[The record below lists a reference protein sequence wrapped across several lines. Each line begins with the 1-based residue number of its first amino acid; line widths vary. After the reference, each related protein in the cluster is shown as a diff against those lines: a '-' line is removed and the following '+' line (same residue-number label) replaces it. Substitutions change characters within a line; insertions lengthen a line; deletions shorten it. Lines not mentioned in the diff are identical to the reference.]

1 MSLPEITMPDPPPD
15 QRSPLAEPEIQKEE
29 EPVRSESVNYD
40 DSAPTVSFSKV
51 DEVIDE
57 LMTPAEPPPPEDD
70 DTPRPEP
77 LRVKPIIE
85 DEEVFK
91 DVPPKKPR
99 KKSQKQMD
107 HLAKAR
113 EKALAVRQANA
124 KAKREAKAESEFT
137 HQATRQD
144 PRPQEQK
151 ESVILHMSVAE
162 FQKMTEESNSKAV
175 EKYDTKRKAQKKAK
189 KDAQEEYRKANQ
201 VNHQINKA
209 LGVADPDDF
218 FASCFQ

>member
-1 MSLPEITMPDPPPD
+1 MPPMAP
-15 QRSPLAEPEIQKEE
+15 EPEIKEE

-40 DSAPTVSFSKV
+40 ESAPTPSKV

-57 LMTPAEPPPPEDD
+57 LMKP
-70 DTPRPEP
+70 DTPRPDEDASPPP
-77 LRVKPIIE
+77 LRVKPIID

-91 DVPPKKPR
+91 DVPAKKPR

-113 EKALAVRQANA
+113 EKALVVRQANA
-124 KAKREAKAESEFT
+124 KAKRDAKAETEFAQ
-137 HQATRQD
+137 QATRQD
-144 PRPQEQK
+144 PRPKEQK

-201 VNHQINKA
+201 VNHTINRA
-209 LGVADPDDF
+209 IGAADPDDF

>member
-1 MSLPEITMPDPPPD
+1 MPEMAPD
-15 QRSPLAEPEIQKEE
+15 QRSPLAEPEIKEE
-29 EPVRSESVNYD
+29 EPARSSEAVNYD
-40 DSAPTVSFSKV
+40 DSVPTPSKV
-51 DEVIDE
+51 DEVIDD
-57 LMTPAEPPPPEDD
+57 LMNHEEPEEPEE
-70 DTPRPEP
+70 PSPKP
-77 LRVKPIIE
+77 LRVKPIID

-91 DVPPKKPR
+91 DVPAKKPR

-113 EKALAVRQANA
+113 EKALVVRQANA
-124 KAKREAKAESEFT
+124 KAKRDAKAETEFAQ
-137 HQATRQD
+137 QATRQD
-144 PRPQEQK
+144 PRPKEQK

>member
-1 MSLPEITMPDPPPD
+1 MSLPEITMPDPPP
-15 QRSPLAEPEIQKEE
+15 EPEIQKEE
-29 EPVRSESVNYD
+29 EPAEGTCGVRSESVNYD
-40 DSAPTVSFSKV
+40 DSAPTVTFSKV

-57 LMTPAEPPPPEDD
+57 LLNTSEPPPPEDD

>member
-1 MSLPEITMPDPPPD
+1 MPEMAP
-15 QRSPLAEPEIQKEE
+15 EPEIKEE
-29 EPVRSESVNYD
+29 EPARSSEAVNYD
-40 DSAPTVSFSKV
+40 DSVPTPSKV
-51 DEVIDE
+51 DEVIDD
-57 LMTPAEPPPPEDD
+57 LMKPAEGTYG
-70 DTPRPEP
+70 DTPRPEEPEEPSPKP
-77 LRVKPIIE
+77 LRVKPIID

-91 DVPPKKPR
+91 DVPAKKPR

-113 EKALAVRQANA
+113 EKALVVRQANA
-124 KAKREAKAESEFT
+124 KAKRDAKAETEFAQ
-137 HQATRQD
+137 QATRQD
-144 PRPQEQK
+144 PRPKEQK

-162 FQKMTEESNSKAV
+162 FQKMTEESNAKAV

-201 VNHQINKA
+201 VNHTINRA
-209 LGVADPDDF
+209 IGAADPDDF